1 LASLVE
7 ILINATDNASSKI
20 DSVNRALDS
29 MGSKAGK
36 TTAVIAGLAGS
47 VAGFAPAVAGIGAM
61 GAMFA
66 SAGIG
71 AVGFGAVAVSSIG
84 KVLEAGDKVAQLEE
98 KIKMADSTKERIKAQ
113 QELAQV
119 YSQMSG
125 AQRGALTQLQ
135 QFKSFWSSFTAEFDK
150 PVFGVFTNGLKLVQ
164 NLLTAFQP
172 AMMAVGNA
180 LDGFLQKVNSGFDS
194 APARAFFEYVN
205 GTAGGAFSSILTSA
219 GNIVLGF
226 MGILQAFAPL
236 SVSFG
241 NGMIQMT
248 QKFAQFGQ
256 SLSSNQGFQ
265 NFINYVKTNTPTVMA
280 LIGNLGTIFVK
291 LVTALAPLGTAV
303 LGVAQG
309 FTQWLATS
317 STVSSVLSAISSAG
331 TFLANNMN
339 LTKTAVLGVV
349 GAFVAFK
356 TVMTIVS
363 VVRAVITAF
372 NMFKT
377 AITAVRTAM
386 IMLNVAMLTNPFT
399 WIVVAIVAVIAIVV
413 LLIMHWDK
421 VKAKAIEMGNAVKQ
435 AFTQMVTALAGVGAK
450 IGNFIMTAVQKFQE
464 FKAKCRQAVAE
475 AVTAVVQKLVE
486 MGSKMASS
494 IGNAISQAVARW
506 ETFKAKTKA
515 VFAQVV
521 QTAIQKMKEMGSKIA
536 STCQQIV
543 SKAVSVFNQM
553 KSKVSSV
560 ISGLVSTAV
569 SKFNQFKSQV
579 SSAIQSTVSKA
590 VSLFNQLK
598 SRAVSAIS
606 SLASSITSKIKSAM
620 SAFASAVKSGMSKAA
635 SAIKSGVS
643 KMISAVKSFMG
654 TFKSAG
660 KGLLDAFTSGI
671 KSGISKAVGAVKSG
685 MSQIRS
691 YLPFSPAKKGALSDL
706 DKSGESF
713 FPTWYNGAL
722 TQVGSMKRAIGG
734 AMGGLNGQLENRAG
748 SVQLDSFGMSSNRV
762 IRIEIG
768 GSVDVK
774 GDTGKEQLKYAGS
787 QVVTQTAETDL
798 LSGLRQ
804 AIRKR

>member
-135 QFKSFWSSFTAEFDK
+135 QFKSFWGSFTAEFDK

-356 TVMTIVS
+356 TVMTIVAT
-363 VVRAVITAF
+363 VQAVIRAF
-372 NMFKT
+372 QMFKT

-435 AFTQMVTALAGVGAK
+435 AFNQMVTALAGVGAK
-450 IGNFIMTAVQKFQE
+450 IGAFISTAVQKFVEFRTKCEQAVAQAITAVVSKLVEMGSRMASSIGNAVSTAVTKFNE
-464 FKAKCRQAVAE
+464 FKAKCQQAVAQ
-475 AVTAVVQKLVE
+475 AVTTVVQKLVE
-486 MGSKMASS
+486 MGSRMTSAV
-494 IGNAISQAVARW
+494 GNAVSQ
-506 ETFKAKTKA
+506 
-515 VFAQVV
+515 
-521 QTAIQKMKEMGSKIA
+521 
-536 STCQQIV
+536 
-543 SKAVSVFNQM
+543 
-553 KSKVSSV
+553 
-560 ISGLVSTAV
+560 AV
-569 SKFNQFKSQV
+569 SKFNELKSRV
-579 SSAIQSTVSKA
+579 SSAVSSMVSAVVTWFTTMGSRILSAITSMASSVGSAISSMASNIISA
-590 VSLFNQLK
+590 VSSMASNIVSSITSAMSSFVSAVASGASN
-598 SRAVSAIS
+598 AVSAIR
-606 SLASSITSKIKSAM
+606 T
-620 SAFASAVKSGMSKAA
+620 
-635 SAIKSGVS
+635 GVS
-643 KMISAVKSFMG
+643 NMISAVKSFMG
-654 TFKSAG
+654 SFLSAG
-660 KGLLDAFTSGI
+660 KGLLDAFTKGI
-671 KSGISKAVGAVKSG
+671 KSGISNAVSAVKGG
-685 MSQIRS
+685 MSKIRS

-713 FPTWYNGAL
+713 FPTWYKGAL

-734 AMGGLNGQLENRAG
+734 AMGTLNGQLENRAG

-774 GDTGKEQLKYAGS
+774 GDTGKETLQYAGS
-787 QVVTQTAETDL
+787 QVVQTTAETDL